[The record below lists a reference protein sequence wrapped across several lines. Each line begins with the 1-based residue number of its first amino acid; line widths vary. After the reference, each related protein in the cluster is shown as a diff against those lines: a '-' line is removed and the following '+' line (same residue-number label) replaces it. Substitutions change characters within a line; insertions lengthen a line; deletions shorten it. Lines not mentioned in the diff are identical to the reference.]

1 MTEDLKQMASVAAFS
16 QAFAI
21 VDRYRYE
28 SLLERESRYDIASEI
43 LESDLYGGDKLKVL
57 EMIFG
62 IVREKKKRKKV
73 MNNE

>member
-1 MTEDLKQMASVAAFS
+1 MAEDLM
-16 QAFAI
+16 

-28 SLLERESRYDIASEI
+28 SLLERESRYDIASKI

-62 IVREKKKRKKV
+62 IEKDEK
-73 MNNE
+73 EGDEG

>member
-1 MTEDLKQMASVAAFS
+1 MTEDLKQLASVAAFS

-28 SLLERESRYDIASEI
+28 SLLERESRYDVVSEI
-43 LESDLYGGDKLKVL
+43 LESDLYGGDKIKFL

-62 IVREKKKRKKV
+62 IEKDEREGDEK
-73 MNNE
+73 

>member
-1 MTEDLKQMASVAAFS
+1 MTEDLKQMASMAAFS

-28 SLLERESRYDIASEI
+28 SLLERESRYDMASEI
-43 LESDLYGGDKLKVL
+43 LESDIYSGDKLKVL

-62 IVREKKKRKKV
+62 IVREEEKEDGR
-73 MNNE
+73 

>member
-1 MTEDLKQMASVAAFS
+1 MAEDLM
-16 QAFAI
+16 

-62 IVREKKKRKKV
+62 IVREEEKEDGR
-73 MNNE
+73 

>member
-28 SLLERESRYDIASEI
+28 SLLERESRYDMASEI
-43 LESDLYGGDKLKVL
+43 LESDLYGGDKLRVL

-62 IVREKKKRKKV
+62 IVREK
-73 MNNE
+73 EEGDE

>member
-1 MTEDLKQMASVAAFS
+1 MTEDLKQMASMAAFS

-28 SLLERESRYDIASEI
+28 SLLERESRYDMASEI
-43 LESDLYGGDKLKVL
+43 LESDIYSGDKIKFL

-62 IVREKKKRKKV
+62 IEKDEDEKEDKS
-73 MNNE
+73 

>member
-16 QAFAI
+16 QTFAI

-28 SLLERESRYDIASEI
+28 SLLERESRYDMASEI
-43 LESDLYGGDKLKVL
+43 LESDIYSGDKIKFL

-62 IVREKKKRKKV
+62 IEKDEDEKEDKS
-73 MNNE
+73 

>member
-1 MTEDLKQMASVAAFS
+1 MTDELKQMASVAAFS

-28 SLLERESRYDIASEI
+28 CLLERESRYDIASEI

-62 IVREKKKRKKV
+62 IEKDEK
-73 MNNE
+73 EGDEE

>member
-1 MTEDLKQMASVAAFS
+1 MAEDLKQMASVAAFS

-28 SLLERESRYDIASEI
+28 GLLERENRYDMASEI
-43 LESDLYGGDKLKVL
+43 LESDLYSRDKLKVL

-62 IVREKKKRKKV
+62 IEKDEK
-73 MNNE
+73 EGDEG

>member
-1 MTEDLKQMASVAAFS
+1 MAEDLKQMASVAAFS

-28 SLLERESRYDIASEI
+28 GLLERENRYDMASEI
-43 LESDLYGGDKLKVL
+43 LESDLYSGDKLKVL

-62 IVREKKKRKKV
+62 IEKDEK
-73 MNNE
+73 EGDEG

>member
-1 MTEDLKQMASVAAFS
+1 MTEDLKQMASMAAFS

-28 SLLERESRYDIASEI
+28 SLLERESRYDMASEI
-43 LESDLYGGDKLKVL
+43 LESDLYIGDKIKFL

-62 IVREKKKRKKV
+62 IEKDEDEKGDKS
-73 MNNE
+73 